1 MSSRASNYT
10 RGQRQ
15 SMSEDNFPA
24 CESRPR
30 RGMPS
35 AHRMTP
41 GTLKFGT
48 KRDDLFVRFVIF
60 ATFVVILAAS

>member
-1 MSSRASNYT
+1 MSSRATNYT
-10 RGQRQ
+10 RGPRQ

-35 AHRMTP
+35 AAFVAF
-41 GTLKFGT
+41 KFGT
-48 KRDDLFVRFVIF
+48 KRLVVIVRSVIF
-60 ATFVVILAAS
+60 LSFVVILAAS

>member
-1 MSSRASNYT
+1 MSSRASNYR
-10 RGQRQ
+10 RGLRQ

-35 AHRMTP
+35 A
-41 GTLKFGT
+41 GGVNALKFGT
-48 KRDDLFVRFVIF
+48 KRDAVFVPFVIF
-60 ATFVVILAAS
+60 VSFVVILAAS